1 MATVLIHFY
10 LQHLKLYCLFLGNA
24 CKNFKWVFSLWDTT
38 RNELSWGAPLDW
50 GSERGGVIKG
60 VSTGPDMF
68 AECGNIPHLKG
79 RIRHLKEK

>member
-1 MATVLIHFY
+1 MRKLPLFGVQPVMSCRGVLRSIGG
-10 LQHLKLYCLFLGNA
+10 QG
-24 CKNFKWVFSLWDTT
+24 
-38 RNELSWGAPLDW
+38 G
-50 GSERGGVIKG
+50 GGVIKG